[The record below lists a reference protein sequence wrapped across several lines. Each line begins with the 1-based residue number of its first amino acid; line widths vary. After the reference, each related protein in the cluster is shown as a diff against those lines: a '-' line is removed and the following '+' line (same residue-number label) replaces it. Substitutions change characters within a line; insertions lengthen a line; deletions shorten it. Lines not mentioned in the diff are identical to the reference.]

1 MQRRWNS
8 SFSFYFFWLRVWKGR
23 LESYRMTDEEASSGM
38 GKTEASS
45 ILAAMHHGM
54 WMVEGQQ
61 AG

>member
-1 MQRRWNS
+1 
-8 SFSFYFFWLRVWKGR
+8 